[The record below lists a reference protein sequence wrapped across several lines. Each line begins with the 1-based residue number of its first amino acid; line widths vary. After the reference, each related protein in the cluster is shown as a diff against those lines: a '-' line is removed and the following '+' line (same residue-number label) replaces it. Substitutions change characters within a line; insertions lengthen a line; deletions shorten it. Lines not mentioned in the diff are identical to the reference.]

1 MISEEHEEKL
11 RRHLYRELEIDRE
24 IGAAISESRPKKID
38 PDDTDEEDVVEH
50 EPDKHE
56 KESDVD

>member
-1 MISEEHEEKL
+1 M

-24 IGAAISESRPKKID
+24 IGAAISESRPKTID